1 MEPPPPHR
9 VPQVLSSAEE
19 VAELYRE
26 LSRHPG
32 LSTACLG
39 PDVTTQ
45 YGGKYCSLYTEWS
58 QRDLAR
64 AENVNFCRQYLIFH
78 DGASVVYSGPAGTCS
93 EIKDELLS
101 RESPSGALKAVL
113 RKVPGKDKEKEK
125 QFLEV
130 WDQNRK
136 AKSIDLT
143 ALDKHGSVYDDDQ
156 FGCLAWSHS
165 ETHLLYVAE
174 KKRPKAESF
183 FQSKAP
189 ELGASDEDVGH
200 PKKEDAPLKGEQFVY
215 HEDWGEA
222 LSTRSV
228 PVLCALDIE
237 GSSVSVL
244 EGVPEHLS
252 PGQAFWSPGD
262 TGVVFVGWW
271 HEPFRLGLRHCT
283 NRRSALFY
291 VDLTGGRCE
300 LLSEDA
306 GAVWSPRLS
315 PDRCRIVYLENDALG
330 PHQQCSRLR
339 MYDWYTKHTS
349 TVLEAV
355 PRQAWGTFP
364 GIYCGALP
372 GLCWAAD
379 SRRLVLD
386 TAQRSQQDV
395 FVVNTATGDTTSLT
409 ADAPQGS
416 WSVLTIDRD
425 ILVAR
430 FSTPSCPPTLK
441 VAVLPGAGQEARARW
456 VCLQDAPPV
465 PGISW
470 GIRTLRPPP
479 EQEHPQYAGLDFD
492 AILLRPSEGP
502 TAQKPPL
509 VVMPH
514 GGPHSV
520 FTAGWMLYPA
530 ALCRMGFAV
539 LLVNYRGSLGF
550 GQDSVASLPGNV
562 GTQDVRDVQLCVER
576 VLQEE
581 PLDAGRVALVGGSHG
596 GFLACHLVGQFPD
609 TYRACVVRNPVV
621 NIASMVAATDIPD
634 WCLTETGLPYAPDA
648 LPDPA
653 QWTEMLHKSP
663 MRYVDRVRAPVL
675 LMLGEDDR
683 RVPPKQGLEY
693 YRALKAR
700 GVPTRLL
707 WYPGNNHALAG
718 VEAEA
723 DGFMN
728 MALWLIKHLGWG
740 LVAAGHLSQ
749 AGRCM
754 RCRDAAWER
763 CPGTAGSALAACP
776 LGSCGRRRPSAAE
789 QGPMA
794 SGTGPGMECAF
805 PHTQVAGSPAACYRE
820 LSRFPTITR
829 AALGATAEGQTFLL
843 YTECSRP
850 DLPRRRLLRFS
861 RHYSLR
867 RTGGRGLA
875 VSRAALSAQ
884 IHNQLLSQDSPT
896 GQRRATLSR
905 CPQQGHEL
913 LEVWDSGGRSHSVD
927 LTALGKH
934 GEVYTEGPF
943 ACLAWSHSETRLLYV
958 AEKSRPK
965 PRPPCPWDVPGAAG
979 MLEEDEDEEG
989 ERFVY
994 HEDWGEALSTRS
1006 VPVLCALDLEGSS
1019 ISVLEGVPGHLS
1031 PGQAL
1036 WSPGDRGVVFVGWW
1050 HEPFRLGLTAC
1061 SNRRSGIFHLDLAS
1075 GRCEL
1080 LSAEHSAA
1088 CSPRLSPD
1096 GQRLLY
1102 LEGALGGPHRQC
1114 LRLHMVQG
1122 PRSAR
1127 QGRATVLGHRIL
1139 SPCPAGVGGGFVP
1152 QSPCLSFPIGGSPQ
1166 LTWQT
1171 RQSVTVLDVVQEP
1184 TEAFAGLYADTLP
1197 LRCWAADSR
1206 RAVLGTPQRSHTVSP
1221 GDGAGGVRDV
1231 APPCPAAPWLPALCP
1246 HLAGPAACGHRG
1258 SHRHQPD
1265 SGYVAPGCP
1274 RPREHLRAPA
1284 CSLSPGLPEGCWE
1297 LLTLQWDLLVATCSA
1312 PHRPPSLVV
1321 AELPPVGREL
1331 PLDWVPVEDAPIV
1344 PGVTWKTLTVQLP
1357 CSGQSPTARGARAFE
1372 ALLLSPTDSR
1382 APHPLVVCPHG
1393 GPHAV
1398 FDARWRPGMAAL
1410 CRLGFAVLLVNY
1422 RGSLGFGQASI
1433 SSLLSRVGEQD
1444 VADTQLA
1451 VEQALRSEPL
1461 DPHRLALLAGSHGAF
1476 IALHLLAR
1484 EPERYQA
1491 CALRSPVS
1499 NLPALLGTS
1508 DIPDWRYTS
1517 LGLPYSFERVP
1528 HTEDVATMLLR
1539 SPIVH
1544 AARVRTPV
1552 LLCVGARDRR
1562 VSPTQALELYRV
1574 LRARGVPVRLLWYP
1588 AGGHAL
1594 TGAEME
1600 ADVFRNCAR
1609 WLLRHLGHP
1618 RQDGLGL
1625 HSP

>member
-1 MEPPPPHR
+1 MEPP
-9 VPQVLSSAEE
+9 VLSSVDE
-19 VAELYRE
+19 VVELYRE

-32 LSTACLG
+32 LKAACLG

-64 AENVNFCRQYLIFH
+64 AENIKFCRQYLIFH

-93 EIKDELLS
+93 EIKNELLS

-113 RKVPGKDKEKEK
+113 RKVPSKEKEEK

-130 WDQNRK
+130 WDQNCK
-136 AKSIDLT
+136 VKSIDLT
-143 ALDKHGSVYDDDQ
+143 ALDKHGTVYDDDH

-189 ELGASDEDVGH
+189 ELSASSEDTGRPEKADV
-200 PKKEDAPLKGEQFVY
+200 PLKGEQFVY

-222 LSTRSV
+222 LSKRSV
-228 PVLCALDIE
+228 PVLCVMDVEA
-237 GSSVSVL
+237 SSVSVL
-244 EGVPEHLS
+244 EGIPEHLC
-252 PGQAFWSPGD
+252 PGQAFWSPDD

-271 HEPFRLGLRHCT
+271 PEPFRLGLQHCT

-291 VDLTGGRCE
+291 VDLTSGACE
-300 LLSEDA
+300 QISEDNM
-306 GAVWSPRLS
+306 AVWSPRLS
-315 PDRCRIVYLENDALG
+315 PDRCRIVYLENNAFG

-339 MYDWYTKHTS
+339 MYDWYTKQTS

-355 PRQAWGTFP
+355 PRQTRGAFP

-386 TAQRSQQDV
+386 TAQRSQQDM
-395 FVVNTATGDTTSLT
+395 FVVDTVTGTTTSLT

-430 FSTPSCPPTLK
+430 FSTPSCPHTLK
-441 VAVLPGAGQEARARW
+441 VAVLPSAGLEAQVQW

-470 GIRTLRPPP
+470 GVRTLRPPP
-479 EQEHPQYAGLDFD
+479 EQENPQYGGLDFD
-492 AILLRPSEGP
+492 AILLRPSKGP
-502 TAQKPPL
+502 TAQKHPL

-530 ALCRMGFAV
+530 ALCRVGFAV

-581 PLDAGRVALVGGSHG
+581 SLDVGRVALVGGSHG
-596 GFLACHLVGQFPD
+596 GFLACHLLGQFPD
-609 TYRACVVRNPVV
+609 TYHACVVRNPVV

-634 WCLTETGLPYAPDA
+634 WCLTETGLPYAPGT

-663 MRYVDRVRAPVL
+663 MRYIDQVRAPVL

-683 RVPPKQGLEY
+683 RVPPPAG
-693 YRALKAR
+693 
-700 GVPTRLL
+700 
-707 WYPGNNHALAG
+707 AG
-718 VEAEA
+718 VLPCPQGPWGAHA
-723 DGFMN
+723 A
-728 MALWLIKHLGWG
+728 AL
-740 LVAAGHLSQ
+740 V
-749 AGRCM
+749 
-754 RCRDAAWER
+754 
-763 CPGTAGSALAACP
+763 PGKQPRA
-776 LGSCGRRRPSAAE
+776 GRRRGRSRRLHEHGAVAGQAPALLTAPCPCCPPNKRCSSAPRHEPISPGDIAGVLTLLLAEWFQWDPERSEPIEFCRQYLIVHDGAPVPDGDGAAYAPGTLPDPAQGTEMLHESPMRYIDQAAQGSCRAGAGCSRTPWQHASPPSGRRPWPSAAE

-794 SGTGPGMECAF
+794 SGIDRGAEAAGGP
-805 PHTQVAGSPAACYRE
+805 TACHRE
-820 LSRFPTITR
+820 LSRFPAVTR
-829 AALGATAEGQTFLL
+829 AALGAAAGAQTFLL

-867 RTGGRGLA
+867 HTGSGGLA
-875 VSRAALSAQ
+875 VSRAALSTE

-896 GQRRATLSR
+896 GQHRAVLTR
-905 CPQQGHEL
+905 CPWQGHEL
-913 LEVWDSGGRSHSVD
+913 LEVWGSGGRSHSVD

-965 PRPPCPWDVPGAAG
+965 PRPPCPWDVPGAGRLA
-979 MLEEDEDEEG
+979 EEDEDEEG
-989 ERFVY
+989 EQFVY
-994 HEDWGEALSTRS
+994 HEDWGEVLSTRS
-1006 VPVLCALDLEGSS
+1006 VPVLCTLDLEGSS
-1019 ISVLEGVPGHLS
+1019 LSVLEDVPEHLS

-1036 WSPGDRGVVFVGWW
+1036 WSPDDRGVVFVGWW
-1050 HEPFRLGLTAC
+1050 HEPFRLGLSAC

-1075 GRCEL
+1075 GCCEL
-1080 LSAEHSAA
+1080 LSAEHGAA

-1096 GQRLLY
+1096 GRRLLY
-1102 LEGALGGPHRQC
+1102 LEGSLGGPHRQC
-1114 LRLHMVQG
+1114 LRLRM
-1122 PRSAR
+1122 
-1127 QGRATVLGHRIL
+1127 
-1139 SPCPAGVGGGFVP
+1139 
-1152 QSPCLSFPIGGSPQ
+1152 

-1171 RQSVTVLDVVQEP
+1171 RQTVTVLDVVQEP
-1184 TEAFAGLYADTLP
+1184 TEAFAGIYTEVLP
-1197 LRCWAADSR
+1197 PRCWAADSR
-1206 RAVLGTPQRSHTVSP
+1206 RAVLGTPQRSRTDLLLVDTDAATVTNLT
-1221 GDGAGGVRDV
+1221 AG
-1231 APPCPAAPWLPALCP
+1231 
-1246 HLAGPAACGHRG
+1246 
-1258 SHRHQPD
+1258 S
-1265 SGYVAPGCP
+1265 
-1274 RPREHLRAPA
+1274 
-1284 CSLSPGLPEGCWE
+1284 PEGCWE

-1321 AELPPVGREL
+1321 AVLPPAGREL
-1331 PLDWVPVEDAPIV
+1331 PLCWVPVEDTPTV
-1344 PGVTWKTLTVQLP
+1344 PGVTWKTLTVQPP
-1357 CSGQSPTARGARAFE
+1357 CNGQSSAAHGTQAFE
-1372 ALLLSPTDSR
+1372 ALLLSPPEST

-1393 GPHAV
+1393 GPHAI
-1398 FDARWRPGMAAL
+1398 FDARWRPSMAAL
-1410 CRLGFAVLLVNY
+1410 CQLGFAVLLVNY

-1484 EPERYQA
+1484 EPERYRA

-1508 DIPDWRYTS
+1508 DIPDWRYAS

-1528 HTEDVATMLLR
+1528 RAEEVATMLLR
-1539 SPIVH
+1539 SPIAH
-1544 AARVRTPV
+1544 AARVRTPL

-1574 LRARGVPVRLLWYP
+1574 LRARGVPARLLWYP
-1588 AGGHAL
+1588 EGGHAL
-1594 TGAEME
+1594 AGVETE
-1600 ADVFRNCAR
+1600 ADVFGNCAR
-1609 WLLRHLGHP
+1609 WLLRHLGQP
-1618 RQDGLGL
+1618 RRDGTGQY
-1625 HSP
+1625 SP

>member
-1 MEPPPPHR
+1 R
-9 VPQVLSSAEE
+9 VPQVPLSAEE
-19 VAELYRE
+19 MAELYQE

-32 LSTACLG
+32 LSAASLG

-64 AENVNFCRQYLIFH
+64 AENVKFCRQYLIFH
-78 DGASVVYSGPAGTCS
+78 DGASIVYSGPAGTCS

-113 RKVPGKDKEKEK
+113 RKVPGKEKEKEK

-136 AKSIDLT
+136 VKSIDLT

-189 ELGASDEDVGH
+189 ELGPSDEDAGR
-200 PKKEDAPLKGEQFVY
+200 PGKDDAPLKVGSPSPGPVGAGGSSHGADGTVLQGEQFVY
-215 HEDWGEA
+215 YEDWGEA

-237 GSSVSVL
+237 GSSISVL

-300 LLSEDA
+300 LLSEDTR
-306 GAVWSPRLS
+306 AVWSPRLS

-395 FVVNTATGDTTSLT
+395 FVVDTVTGATTSLT

-441 VAVLPGAGQEARARW
+441 VAVLPGAGREAQVQW

-470 GIRTLRPPP
+470 GIRTLQPPP
-479 EQEHPQYAGLDFD
+479 EQEHPQYGGLDFD

-502 TAQKPPL
+502 AAQKPPL

-581 PLDAGRVALVGGSHG
+581 SLDAGRVALVGGSHG
-596 GFLACHLVGQFPD
+596 GFLACHLLGQFPD
-609 TYRACVVRNPVV
+609 TYHACVVRNPVV

-634 WCLTETGLPYAPDA
+634 WCLTETGLPYAPDT

-653 QWTEMLHKSP
+653 QWTEMLCKSP
-663 MRYVDRVRAPVL
+663 MRYVDQVRAPVL

-728 MALWLIKHLGWG
+728 MALWLLKHL
-740 LVAAGHLSQ
+740 
-749 AGRCM
+749 RC
-754 RCRDAAWER
+754 
-763 CPGTAGSALAACP
+763 
-776 LGSCGRRRPSAAE
+776 
-789 QGPMA
+789 
-794 SGTGPGMECAF
+794 
-805 PHTQVAGSPAACYRE
+805 
-820 LSRFPTITR
+820 
-829 AALGATAEGQTFLL
+829 
-843 YTECSRP
+843 
-850 DLPRRRLLRFS
+850 
-861 RHYSLR
+861 
-867 RTGGRGLA
+867 
-875 VSRAALSAQ
+875 
-884 IHNQLLSQDSPT
+884 
-896 GQRRATLSR
+896 
-905 CPQQGHEL
+905 
-913 LEVWDSGGRSHSVD
+913 
-927 LTALGKH
+927 
-934 GEVYTEGPF
+934 
-943 ACLAWSHSETRLLYV
+943 
-958 AEKSRPK
+958 
-965 PRPPCPWDVPGAAG
+965 
-979 MLEEDEDEEG
+979 
-989 ERFVY
+989 
-994 HEDWGEALSTRS
+994 
-1006 VPVLCALDLEGSS
+1006 
-1019 ISVLEGVPGHLS
+1019 
-1031 PGQAL
+1031 
-1036 WSPGDRGVVFVGWW
+1036 
-1050 HEPFRLGLTAC
+1050 
-1061 SNRRSGIFHLDLAS
+1061 
-1075 GRCEL
+1075 
-1080 LSAEHSAA
+1080 
-1088 CSPRLSPD
+1088 
-1096 GQRLLY
+1096 
-1102 LEGALGGPHRQC
+1102 
-1114 LRLHMVQG
+1114 
-1122 PRSAR
+1122 
-1127 QGRATVLGHRIL
+1127 
-1139 SPCPAGVGGGFVP
+1139 
-1152 QSPCLSFPIGGSPQ
+1152 
-1166 LTWQT
+1166 
-1171 RQSVTVLDVVQEP
+1171 
-1184 TEAFAGLYADTLP
+1184 
-1197 LRCWAADSR
+1197 
-1206 RAVLGTPQRSHTVSP
+1206 
-1221 GDGAGGVRDV
+1221 
-1231 APPCPAAPWLPALCP
+1231 
-1246 HLAGPAACGHRG
+1246 
-1258 SHRHQPD
+1258 
-1265 SGYVAPGCP
+1265 
-1274 RPREHLRAPA
+1274 
-1284 CSLSPGLPEGCWE
+1284 
-1297 LLTLQWDLLVATCSA
+1297 
-1312 PHRPPSLVV
+1312 
-1321 AELPPVGREL
+1321 
-1331 PLDWVPVEDAPIV
+1331 
-1344 PGVTWKTLTVQLP
+1344 
-1357 CSGQSPTARGARAFE
+1357 
-1372 ALLLSPTDSR
+1372 
-1382 APHPLVVCPHG
+1382 
-1393 GPHAV
+1393 
-1398 FDARWRPGMAAL
+1398 
-1410 CRLGFAVLLVNY
+1410 
-1422 RGSLGFGQASI
+1422 
-1433 SSLLSRVGEQD
+1433 
-1444 VADTQLA
+1444 
-1451 VEQALRSEPL
+1451 
-1461 DPHRLALLAGSHGAF
+1461 
-1476 IALHLLAR
+1476 
-1484 EPERYQA
+1484 
-1491 CALRSPVS
+1491 
-1499 NLPALLGTS
+1499 
-1508 DIPDWRYTS
+1508 
-1517 LGLPYSFERVP
+1517 
-1528 HTEDVATMLLR
+1528 
-1539 SPIVH
+1539 
-1544 AARVRTPV
+1544 
-1552 LLCVGARDRR
+1552 
-1562 VSPTQALELYRV
+1562 
-1574 LRARGVPVRLLWYP
+1574 
-1588 AGGHAL
+1588 
-1594 TGAEME
+1594 
-1600 ADVFRNCAR
+1600 
-1609 WLLRHLGHP
+1609 
-1618 RQDGLGL
+1618 
-1625 HSP
+1625 